1 MARSEEL
8 ELQSR
13 QLARTVQLAEQ
24 SAESKGRFLATMS
37 HEIRTPLNGVL
48 GMLVLAKEECAD
60 TELKSRLNLIES
72 SANALRNIVDDIL
85 DISRLEQ
92 GGIML
97 EKRSFSPKLMLEEV
111 SALFKPVAQ
120 QKGVELEI
128 QSQLATSNLLGDN
141 HRIKQILS
149 NLVGNAIKF
158 TEQGRVTIRSELVDA
173 EGANPRWQ
181 IAVEDTGIGM
191 SADQIDTLFERFT
204 QADDSISRR
213 FGGSGLGLSISK
225 QLAELMQGTIAVTSE
240 EGKGSCFTLELP
252 VELGAAD
259 QLQTEVEDLNPFE
272 MVKVVAGKRLLVVD
286 DSPTNRMVAQGLL
299 NKMGMQVKTADGGQA
314 AILAIKESLP
324 DLILLDIHMPEMDGL
339 AVAKAIRAG
348 VAGDEAKALPI
359 IALTAAAFESDREN
373 ALNAGMN
380 GFLSKPINPA
390 ELAAE
395 LLDKLAD

>member
-1 MARSEEL
+1 
-8 ELQSR
+8 
-13 QLARTVQLAEQ
+13 
-24 SAESKGRFLATMS
+24 
-37 HEIRTPLNGVL
+37 
-48 GMLVLAKEECAD
+48 
-60 TELKSRLNLIES
+60 
-72 SANALRNIVDDIL
+72 
-85 DISRLEQ
+85 
-92 GGIML
+92 
-97 EKRSFSPKLMLEEV
+97 
-111 SALFKPVAQ
+111 
-120 QKGVELEI
+120 
-128 QSQLATSNLLGDN
+128 
-141 HRIKQILS
+141 
-149 NLVGNAIKF
+149 
-158 TEQGRVTIRSELVDA
+158 
-173 EGANPRWQ
+173 
-181 IAVEDTGIGM
+181 M

-213 FGGSGLGLSISK
+213 FGGSGLGSSISK

-252 VELGAAD
+252 VELAAAD
-259 QLQTEVEDLNPFE
+259 QTQTEVEDLNPFE

-299 NKMGMQVKTADGGQA
+299 NKMGMQVTTADGGQA

-390 ELAAE
+390 ELATE
-395 LLDKLAD
+395 LLEKLAD

>member
-1 MARSEEL
+1 M
-8 ELQSR
+8 
-13 QLARTVQLAEQ
+13 
-24 SAESKGRFLATMS
+24 
-37 HEIRTPLNGVL
+37 
-48 GMLVLAKEECAD
+48 
-60 TELKSRLNLIES
+60 
-72 SANALRNIVDDIL
+72 
-85 DISRLEQ
+85 
-92 GGIML
+92 
-97 EKRSFSPKLMLEEV
+97 
-111 SALFKPVAQ
+111 
-120 QKGVELEI
+120 ELEI

-173 EGANPRWQ
+173 EGANPRWR

-191 SADQIDTLFERFT
+191 SADQIKTLFERFT

-225 QLAELMQGTIAVTSE
+225 QLAELMQGAIAVTSE
-240 EGKGSCFTLELP
+240 EGKGSCFTLEIP
-252 VELGAAD
+252 VELAAAD
-259 QLQTEVEDLNPFE
+259 QLQTEVEALNPFE
-272 MVKVVAGKRLLVVD
+272 KVKVVAGKRLLVVD

-299 NKMGMQVKTADGGQA
+299 NKMGMQVTTADGGQA
-314 AILAIKESLP
+314 TILAIKESLP

>member
-1 MARSEEL
+1 MAPEGYPLWADSLDLQGARFEDSYPEIWQQIELRKNSNSVDIIEQGDQVAFVMRVDLAQTVTERRQRELSVNLSETATFSRIKTSNPVLFIQILPKESLAQFALIGSPIALFWLVVTLLLILLVAFSIASLMARSEEL

-13 QLARTVQLAEQ
+13 QLERTVQLAEQ

-97 EKRSFSPKLMLEEV
+97 EKRSFSPKSMLEEV

-158 TEQGRVTIRSELVDA
+158 TEQGA
-173 EGANPRWQ
+173 
-181 IAVEDTGIGM
+181 
-191 SADQIDTLFERFT
+191 
-204 QADDSISRR
+204 
-213 FGGSGLGLSISK
+213 
-225 QLAELMQGTIAVTSE
+225 
-240 EGKGSCFTLELP
+240 
-252 VELGAAD
+252 
-259 QLQTEVEDLNPFE
+259 
-272 MVKVVAGKRLLVVD
+272 
-286 DSPTNRMVAQGLL
+286 
-299 NKMGMQVKTADGGQA
+299 
-314 AILAIKESLP
+314 
-324 DLILLDIHMPEMDGL
+324 
-339 AVAKAIRAG
+339 
-348 VAGDEAKALPI
+348 
-359 IALTAAAFESDREN
+359 
-373 ALNAGMN
+373 
-380 GFLSKPINPA
+380 
-390 ELAAE
+390 
-395 LLDKLAD
+395 